1 MESRLNSITFEFE
14 ENRQVRVVMINGQP
28 WWVAKDVCDALGL
41 TDARKSVN
49 LLDED
54 ERNTI
59 PVTDTLGREQDTFVI
74 SEPGLYSLVLRSR
87 RPEAKLFKRWVVH
100 EVLPQIRQTGN
111 YVSGQKLPTN
121 FLEALEAL
129 VEAER
134 EKQRMSE
141 RVQALTPKAEA
152 YDVLLS
158 GNNAQT
164 MAQVAK
170 ALGTGRNRLF
180 ALLRRR
186 KVLMNNN
193 LPYQEYLER
202 GYFKVREVPTTQG
215 TRVINVTQT
224 LVTSKGIDYIHH
236 LLTNEALQ
244 MTKSYSVASPRV

>member
-1 MESRLNSITFEFE
+1 VDNRLSSITFDFE
-14 ENRQVRVVMINGQP
+14 ENHRVRVVMINGEP

-49 LLDED
+49 LLDDD

-100 EVLPQIRQTGN
+100 EVLPQIRQTGT
-111 YVSGQKLPTN
+111 YVSDPKLPTN

-129 VEAER
+129 LESER
-134 EKQRMSE
+134 EKQRMSD

-170 ALGTGRNRLF
+170 SLGTGRNRLF
-180 ALLRRR
+180 ALLRRNR
-186 KVLMNNN
+186 ILMMNN

-215 TRVINVTQT
+215 NRVVNVTQT
-224 LVTSKGIDYIHH
+224 LVTSKGLDYVRQ
-236 LLTNEALQ
+236 LLNNEELRMTNLANL
-244 MTKSYSVASPRV
+244 RVQ

>member
-1 MESRLNSITFEFE
+1 MDNRQSSITFDFE
-14 ENRQVRVVMINGQP
+14 ENHRVRVVMINGEP

-49 LLDED
+49 LLDDD

-100 EVLPQIRQTGN
+100 EVLPQIRQTGT
-111 YVSGQKLPTN
+111 YVSDAKLPTN

-129 VEAER
+129 VESER
-134 EKQRMSE
+134 EKQRMSD

-170 ALGTGRNRLF
+170 SFGTGRNRLF
-180 ALLRRR
+180 ALLRRNR
-186 KVLMNNN
+186 VLMMNN

-215 TRVINVTQT
+215 NHVVNVTQT
-224 LVTSKGIDYIHH
+224 LVTSKGLDYIRQ
-236 LLTNEALQ
+236 LLNSEELR
-244 MTKSYSVASPRV
+244 MTI

>member
-1 MESRLNSITFEFE
+1 MDNRLSSITFDFE
-14 ENRQVRVVMINGQP
+14 ENHRVRIVMINGEP

-49 LLDED
+49 LLDDD

-100 EVLPQIRQTGN
+100 EVLPQIRQTGT
-111 YVSGQKLPTN
+111 YVSDPKLPTN

-129 VEAER
+129 VESER
-134 EKQRMSE
+134 EKQRMSD

-170 ALGTGRNRLF
+170 SFGTGRNRLF
-180 ALLRRR
+180 ALLRRNR
-186 KVLMNNN
+186 VLMMNN

-215 TRVINVTQT
+215 NRAVNVTQT
-224 LVTSKGIDYIHH
+224 LVTSKGLDYIRQ
-236 LLTNEALQ
+236 LLNSEELR
-244 MTKSYSVASPRV
+244 MTI